1 MTTATATI
9 PVNLS
14 NPFPGLR
21 AFRTDESYL
30 YFGRSKQVDE
40 AIEKLLK
47 HHFVGVIGASG
58 LGKSSFVYCGILD
71 TLTRQNPDEWQLCV
85 SAPGE
90 SPLGNLAQSILGE
103 NKPLTEEQR
112 ELLKNDTQAIAQL
125 IKEEHLSN
133 EQKQSLEDNTQA
145 IAELVKEKQQ
155 ISGKKYLLFL
165 DQFEELFKFAEKG
178 ESQEQHAKMY
188 VESFINAFKQVEIP
202 IYVILT
208 MRSEFIGN
216 CSRYPNLTENLN
228 LSQFLIPQMTR
239 KEKSE
244 AIRNPVQLMGAIIND
259 DVVEKILDDA
269 GDNADQL
276 PVMAHAMMRT
286 WAFWQRNRMRESQPI
301 SLADYE
307 AIGGVQRALY
317 EHASETFSQL
327 GEKERAICE
336 KIFKTITER
345 NSEGR
350 KIRNP
355 RKLIDICTI
364 TGYSLAEIAP
374 VVEHFRKAGTGLLM
388 PPEYV
393 PLTENTKVDISHESM
408 MRIWELLSTWV
419 DDEADSVKLYLRIA
433 DASKMHHEAQSGL
446 WRPPQL
452 DIGQRWREENKPTKA
467 WAEPYDPAF
476 ERAMA
481 FLDFSQKQYDQEID
495 NKEKMQKRSIIAAR
509 RISIASIIA
518 VVICVLFLLYALQQ
532 GEVATKN
539 LGIAKEKEI
548 LANKNAK
555 EAEKATKL
563 AQVEQENAKKE
574 AVKASKAATEALK
587 AREDALESEKEAQNQ
602 ALIAKQKELQAS
614 RAETSAKA
622 AAKRAELQA
631 QIANINQQ
639 LSVINSELADIA
651 KQKAEI
657 SKRDVENLQMIS
669 IAKSMAIKS
678 AKLADENQQVL
689 VAQQA
694 SRMNEKFNGKPNDP
708 DIYQGLYYGVKRLK
722 SNKNPKYNQLQ
733 GHTQTVR
740 ALAGKNKMF
749 STSSDGK
756 IIAWNTNNVPYT
768 NASEIQPEIIA
779 NTNAINRA
787 LAVSPDGNILA
798 SAGEYNYIQIF
809 KNGALQHKLPTKSK
823 ETWFLAFTA
832 NNKQLISV
840 DNNKQVLLWDAE
852 NPETLPTTLVE
863 SDSKINNIA
872 FDTNQNLIAI
882 AKQTGKVTIMN
893 LKGTIIKDFQ
903 ADVSPIVSLAFSN
916 SGNRLATGSENGMLR
931 IWRMSGELSAPEDEQ
946 KEHRAR
952 INCIAFSKD
961 GLQLATA
968 SFDKT
973 VRIWNANNL
982 NEIPIILDDHNDW
995 VWSIAFTPDNN
1006 KLLAG
1011 CKDNVIRAW
1020 ATHVKDMK
1028 DIICQDLQGKRTELE
1043 RNEWKKFVKELN
1055 DKETVPCTCCN

>member
-30 YFGRSKQVDE
+30 YFGRSKQVNE
-40 AIEKLLK
+40 AIDKLLK

-71 TLTRQNPDEWQLCV
+71 ALTHNNPDEWQLCV

-103 NKPLTEEQR
+103 NNSLTDEQK
-112 ELLKNDTQAIAQL
+112 ETLKYDVTALVQL
-125 IKEEHLSN
+125 IKN
-133 EQKQSLEDNTQA
+133 EQQHT
-145 IAELVKEKQQ
+145 
-155 ISGKKYLLFL
+155 GKKYLLFL

-178 ESQEQHAKMY
+178 ESQEQHAKLY
-188 VESFINAFKQVEIP
+188 VEAFINAFQQTEIP
-202 IYVILT
+202 VYVILT

-239 KEKSE
+239 AEKKE
-244 AIRNPVQLMGAIIND
+244 AIINPIQLMGATIND
-259 DVVEKILDDA
+259 DVVEKILNDA
-269 GDNADQL
+269 GENADQL

-286 WAFWQRNRMRESQPI
+286 WSFWQRNRMRESQPI
-301 SLADYE
+301 SMADYE

-317 EHASETFSQL
+317 EHASETYSQL
-327 GEKERAICE
+327 GEGERRICE
-336 KIFKTITER
+336 RIFKTITER

-355 RKLIDICTI
+355 RKLSDICKI
-364 TGYSLAEIAP
+364 TGYSMSEVVP
-374 VVEHFRKAGTGLLM
+374 VVEHFRKAGNGLLM

-393 PLTENTKVDISHESM
+393 ALTENTKVDISHESM

-419 DDEADSVKLYLRIA
+419 DDEADSVKQYLRIA
-433 DASKMHHEAQSGL
+433 EASKMHHDNKAGL
-446 WRPPQL
+446 WRNPEL
-452 DIGQRWREENKPTKA
+452 EIGQRWRKEQKPTKA

-481 FLDFSQKQYDQEID
+481 FLDSSQSQHL
-495 NKEKMQKRSIIAAR
+495 EKIYNDEKLQKRRIAMAR
-509 RISIASIIA
+509 KISIASIIA
-518 VVICVLFLLYALQQ
+518 VIICVLFLLYALQQ
-532 GEVATKN
+532 GEVAKGN
-539 LGIAKEKEI
+539 LEIAKEKEKE
-548 LANKNAK
+548 ANRNAK
-555 EAEKATKL
+555 KAEKATKL
-563 AQVEQENAKKE
+563 AKKEQENAKLE
-574 AVKASKAATEALK
+574 AIKASKSAQEALLAK
-587 AREDALESEKEAQNQ
+587 ESALESEKEAQNQ
-602 ALIAKQKELQAS
+602 ALIAKQKELQAIE
-614 RAETSAKA
+614 AQKSAKA

-631 QIANINQQ
+631 QIAGINQQ

-657 SKRDVENLQMIS
+657 SKRDVEKLQMVS
-669 IAKSMAIKS
+669 IAKAMAIKS

-694 SRMNEKFNGKPNDP
+694 FRLNAQYNGKENDP
-708 DIYQGLYYGVKRLK
+708 DIYQGLYYGIKRLK
-722 SNKNPKYNQLQ
+722 TVKNPKYNQLQ
-733 GHTQTVR
+733 GHSQTVR
-740 ALAGKNKMF
+740 ALTGKNKMF

-756 IIAWNTNNVPYT
+756 IIAWNTNGIPYT
-768 NASEIQPEIIA
+768 KASEIQPEIIA
-779 NTNAINRA
+779 NTNAINRTI
-787 LAVSPDGNILA
+787 AVSPDGNTLA

-809 KNGALQHKLPTKSK
+809 KNGALANKLPTKSR

-840 DNNKQVLLWDAE
+840 DNNKQVLLWDVDNADAQ
-852 NPETLPTTLVE
+852 PTTLVE

-872 FDTNQNLIAI
+872 FDPNQNILAI
-882 AKQTGKVTIMN
+882 AKQTGKVTILN
-893 LKGTIIKDFQ
+893 LKGGVVKDFQ
-903 ADVSPIVSLAFSN
+903 ADNSPIVSLAFSN
-916 SGNRLATGSENGMLR
+916 SGERLATGSESGMLR
-931 IWRMSGELSAPEDEQ
+931 VWDMNATMTDEQ

-995 VWSIAFTPDNN
+995 VWTIAFTPDNT

-1028 DIICQDLQGKRTELE
+1028 NSICEEMKGKRTELE
-1043 RNEWKKFVKELN
+1043 RNEWEKFVKKLDEGEN
-1055 DKETVPCTCCN
+1055 VPCTCCEK

>member
-1 MTTATATI
+1 MFCIFIEVMITTTTATAPTT
-9 PVNLS
+9 LT

-30 YFGRSKQVDE
+30 YFGRSKQVNE

-71 TLTRQNPDEWQLCV
+71 SLTRQNPDEWQLCV
-85 SAPGE
+85 SAPSE

-103 NKPLTEEQR
+103 NKTLTDEQK
-112 ELLKNDTQAIAQL
+112 ELLKTDNTAIIQL
-125 IKEEHLSN
+125 IKEE
-133 EQKQSLEDNTQA
+133 
-145 IAELVKEKQQ
+145 QQ
-155 ISGKKYLLFL
+155 HTGKKYLLFL

-178 ESQEQHAKMY
+178 ENQEQHAKMY
-188 VESFINAFKQVEIP
+188 VETFIHTFQQAEIP
-202 IYVILT
+202 VYVILT

-239 KEKSE
+239 AEKKE
-244 AIRNPVQLMGAIIND
+244 AIVNPIQLMGATIND

-269 GDNADQL
+269 GENADQL
-276 PVMAHAMMRT
+276 PVMAHALMRT

-301 SLADYE
+301 SIADYE

-317 EHASETFSQL
+317 EHASETYSQL
-327 GEKERAICE
+327 GENERTICE

-355 RKLIDICTI
+355 RKLADIAKI
-364 TGYSLAEIAP
+364 TGYSTAEIAP
-374 VVEHFRKAGTGLLM
+374 VVQHFRKAGNGLLM

-393 PLTENTKVDISHESM
+393 ALNDNTKVDISHESM

-419 DDEADSVKLYLRIA
+419 DDEADSVKQYLKIA
-433 DASKMHHEAQSGL
+433 EASRMHHEAKAGL
-446 WRPPQL
+446 WRNPEL
-452 DIGQRWREENKPTKA
+452 EIGQRWRKEQKPTKA

-481 FLDFSQKQYDQEID
+481 FLDFSQKQYLEEID
-495 NKEKMQKRSIIAAR
+495 NKERLQKRRILAAR

-555 EAEKATKL
+555 KAEKAT
-563 AQVEQENAKKE
+563 AQAKKEQENAKLE
-574 AVKASKAATEALK
+574 AIKASKSAKEALEAK
-587 AREDALESEKEAQNQ
+587 ESALESEKEAQNQ
-602 ALIAKQKELQAS
+602 ALIAKQKELQATQ
-614 RAETSAKA
+614 AENSAKA

-669 IAKSMAIKS
+669 VAKAMAIKS
-678 AKLADENQQVL
+678 PKLADENQQLL

-694 SRMNEKFNGKPNDP
+694 LKLNEKYNGKPNDP
-708 DIYQGLYYGVKRLK
+708 DIYQGLYYAVKRAK
-722 SNKNPKYNQLQ
+722 SNQNPKYNQLQ

-740 ALAGKNKMF
+740 ALVGKNKMF

-756 IIAWNTNNVPYT
+756 IMAWNVNDVSYV
-768 NASEIQPEIIA
+768 NASQIQPEVIA
-779 NTNAINRA
+779 NTNAINRT
-787 LAVSPDGNILA
+787 LAVSPDGNVLA

-809 KNGALQHKLPTKSK
+809 KNGALQHKIPTKSK

-852 NPETLPTTLVE
+852 NPETPPTTLVE

-872 FDTNQNLIAI
+872 FDPNKNLIAI
-882 AKQTGKVTIMN
+882 AKQTGKVTI
-893 LKGTIIKDFQ
+893 LDTKGAVIKDFQ
-903 ADVSPIVSLAFSN
+903 ADNSPIVSLAFSN
-916 SGNRLATGSENGMLR
+916 SGGRIATGSENGMLR
-931 IWRMSGELSAPEDEQ
+931 LWKMSGDFSAPEDEQ

-961 GLQLATA
+961 GLQLASA

-1011 CKDNVIRAW
+1011 CKDNVVRVW
-1020 ATHVKDMK
+1020 ATHIKDMK
-1028 DIICQDLQGKRTELE
+1028 DIICGEIKGKRTELE
-1043 RNEWKKFVKELN
+1043 RNEWEKFVKKLPES
-1055 DKETVPCTCCN
+1055 ESVPCTCCQ